1 MVFTAQAGNDTLEQ
15 APKRTH
21 ELSCSVT
28 RSTVKFYLKVVKV
41 FILAMFWGE
50 DFCGCSLLSK
60 LCTNSKYLNGRLIWF
75 WYVQVAASLFS
86 VAYFLFYIF
95 SSDSRW
101 NIDFL
106 TLQIITWCM
115 TAAKTYPTFFRV
127 QISSSWFAIHLHYF
141 VEHFLLFFMKFRNQF
156 LKAHGSFNIVVGYCF
171 MQYYLPQQEHFIWSL
186 QCFLLGIHW

>member
-1 MVFTAQAGNDTLEQ
+1 MQCHQKYSKVLFKGSKGFYFSNVLRWRFLWLFT
-15 APKRTH
+15 
-21 ELSCSVT
+21 
-28 RSTVKFYLKVVKV
+28 VVKV
-41 FILAMFWGE
+41 MHKFKVFEWQAYLILICASCCFIIH
-50 DFCGCSLLSK
+50 C
-60 LCTNSKYLNGRLIWF
+60 
-75 WYVQVAASLFS
+75 

-115 TAAKTYPTFFRV
+115 TAAKTYPTSFRV

-141 VEHFLLFFMKFRNQF
+141 AEHFLLFFMKFGNQF

-171 MQYYLPQQEHFIWSL
+171 TQYYLPQQEHFIWSL

>member
-115 TAAKTYPTFFRV
+115 TAAKTYQHLSGFELTVCDSRSIFIISRNTFSFF
-127 QISSSWFAIHLHYF
+127 SW
-141 VEHFLLFFMKFRNQF
+141 N
-156 LKAHGSFNIVVGYCF
+156 S
-171 MQYYLPQQEHFIWSL
+171 
-186 QCFLLGIHW
+186 GINF